1 MLKHNDKHN
10 GKIEEEFKTRD
21 IKNDYEYSASVA
33 HELFMA
39 AITCFYRLRKM
50 YPGPKSF
57 PRNHRLTSRLRP
69 RAKKRVS
76 RPSSIDLNTSLLYNP
91 KAHIMTPM

>member
-1 MLKHNDKHN
+1 MINAIEKNENSKRDKTTTN
-10 GKIEEEFKTRD
+10 IQQAFP
-21 IKNDYEYSASVA
+21 
-33 HELFMA
+33 HELFIA

-57 PRNHRLTSRLRP
+57 PRNHRLTSGLRP

-76 RPSSIDLNTSLLYNP
+76 RPSSIDSNTSLSYNP
-91 KAHIMTPM
+91 KIITSI